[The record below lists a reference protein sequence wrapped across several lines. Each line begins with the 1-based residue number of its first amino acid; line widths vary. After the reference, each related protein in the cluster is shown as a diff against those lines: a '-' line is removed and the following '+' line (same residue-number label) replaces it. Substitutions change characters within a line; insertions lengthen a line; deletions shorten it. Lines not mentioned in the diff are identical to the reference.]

1 MAFSIRCKRL
11 RHLHSHMIYNEQQQI
26 SHILIIFKD
35 TISWEIRALKQ
46 YPVITKEVNSFRNHI
61 KNLCVVFDQGLQTP
75 RNNKSTRPMAS
86 CFHLFLSVWIPWSNT
101 RTRF

>member
-11 RHLHSHMIYNEQQQI
+11 RHPHSHMIYNEQQQI

-46 YPVITKEVNSFRNHI
+46 YPVITKEV
-61 KNLCVVFDQGLQTP
+61 
-75 RNNKSTRPMAS
+75 
-86 CFHLFLSVWIPWSNT
+86 
-101 RTRF
+101 